1 MGRFSND
8 PAKFG
13 QNMDRLPEE
22 LVREIYYYVP
32 QSITTFLTKKSY
44 LKDHH
49 LVIKWISKGNI
60 ENYIRAM
67 IRQDN
72 DFVFKQLLVEN
83 RKRWFEMTK
92 WYHKNYIYS
101 NYITF
106 LEMYAL
112 DNESKKCRN
121 LITELFEEQGLSK
134 NQHKKNVI
142 KYIRWK
148 T

>member
-106 LEMYAL
+106 LVIIF
-112 DNESKKCRN
+112 N
-121 LITELFEEQGLSK
+121 LSVGK
-134 NQHKKNVI
+134 
-142 KYIRWK
+142 
-148 T
+148 

>member
-49 LVIKWISKGNI
+49 
-60 ENYIRAM
+60 
-67 IRQDN
+67 
-72 DFVFKQLLVEN
+72 
-83 RKRWFEMTK
+83 
-92 WYHKNYIYS
+92 
-101 NYITF
+101 
-106 LEMYAL
+106 
-112 DNESKKCRN
+112 
-121 LITELFEEQGLSK
+121 
-134 NQHKKNVI
+134 
-142 KYIRWK
+142 
-148 T
+148 

>member
-101 NYITF
+101 NYI
-106 LEMYAL
+106 
-112 DNESKKCRN
+112 
-121 LITELFEEQGLSK
+121 
-134 NQHKKNVI
+134 
-142 KYIRWK
+142 
-148 T
+148 